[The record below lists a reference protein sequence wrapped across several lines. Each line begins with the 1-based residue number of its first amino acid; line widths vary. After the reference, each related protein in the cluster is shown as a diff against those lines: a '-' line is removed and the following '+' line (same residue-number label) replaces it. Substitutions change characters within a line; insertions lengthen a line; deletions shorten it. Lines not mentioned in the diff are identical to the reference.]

1 LIYFVAPDL
10 DRPSGG
16 VRTIY
21 RCVDL
26 LNAAGLRAA
35 VVHTRK
41 GFRCRW
47 FEHTT
52 PVVHAPLR
60 LGAHD
65 VLVPPAYL
73 YLRTAGLAPGVRKV
87 VFQQNAYRT
96 FRYLRKGPAWRA
108 RTLADADDLVA
119 MLVVSEDN
127 QRYLERALPGVR
139 VERVHQWIDPAVFH
153 LDLRARRHTVTAMP
167 RKRRDE
173 YEQLVG
179 ILRARGALDGWQLD
193 ELEGRPEGE
202 VAARLRESVLF
213 VSLSRAEGFGLPP
226 AEAIA
231 SGNHVIGF
239 HGMGGREIFR
249 PPFAEAIEDGDVLAL
264 AVAVED
270 FLAGYDARI
279 TELERQAVAG
289 AEFIAATYSR
299 EAATDDLVRVFAP
312 LDESRGA
319 DVDLVLGRRELAHD
333 TIGAV
338 VQARVRHVGR
348 RLTSVRR

>member
-1 LIYFVAPDL
+1 VIYFVAPDL

-21 RCVDL
+21 RAVDL
-26 LNAAGLRAA
+26 LDGAGLPAA
-35 VVHTRK
+35 VVHSRK

-52 PVVHAPLR
+52 PVVHAPLP
-60 LGAHD
+60 LGPGD

-73 YLRTAGLAPGVRKV
+73 YLRAARLAPGVRKV

-96 FRYLRKGPAWRA
+96 FRYLRAASASRA
-108 RTLADADDLVA
+108 GELADASDLVA

-127 QRYLERALPGVR
+127 ERYVGRALPGVR
-139 VERVHQWIDPAVFH
+139 VARVHHWIDPEVFH
-153 LDLRARRHTVTAMP
+153 VDLSARRRKITVMP

-179 ILRARGALDGWQLD
+179 ILNARRALDGWQLD
-193 ELEGRPEGE
+193 ALEGRSEAE

-231 SGNHVIGF
+231 SGNHAIGF

-249 PPFAEAIEDGDVLAL
+249 APFAQAIEDGDVLAL
-264 AVAVED
+264 AVAVEE
-270 FLAGYDARI
+270 FLAGYDARV
-279 TELERQAVAG
+279 TELAQRAVEG
-289 AEFIAATYSR
+289 SRFITSTYSR
-299 EAATDDLVRVFAP
+299 ERATDDLVRVFAP
-312 LDESRGA
+312 LVQSSGPAVDVVLSRRDLTVDHLGA
-319 DVDLVLGRRELAHD
+319 L
-333 TIGAV
+333 
-338 VQARVRHVGR
+338 VQARVRQVGR
-348 RLTSVRR
+348 RLKSVRS

>member
-1 LIYFVAPDL
+1 VIYFVAPDL

-21 RCVDL
+21 RSVDL
-26 LNAAGLRAA
+26 LNDAGLRAA
-35 VVHTRK
+35 VVHSRK

-52 PVVHAPLR
+52 PVVHAPIP
-60 LGAHD
+60 LGAGD

-73 YLRTAGLAPGVRKV
+73 YLRAAGLAPGVRKV
-87 VFQQNAYRT
+87 VFHQNAYRT
-96 FRYLRKGPAWRA
+96 FRYLRTTPAFRA
-108 RTLADADDLVA
+108 ADLADASDLVA

-127 QRYLERALPGVR
+127 ERYLARALPGVR
-139 VERVHQWIDPAVFH
+139 VARVHHWIDPELFH
-153 LDLRARRHTVTAMP
+153 VDLPARLRTVTVMP

-179 ILRARGALDGWQLD
+179 ILHARGALDGWRLD
-193 ELEGRPEGE
+193 VLEGRPEGE

-231 SGNHVIGF
+231 SGNHVVGF

-249 PPFAEAIEDGDVLAL
+249 APFAQAIEDGDVLAL
-264 AVAVED
+264 ASAVEE
-270 FLAGYDARI
+270 FLTGYDARA
-279 TELERQAVAG
+279 TQLEQQAVEG
-289 AEFIAATYSR
+289 SRFIAATYSR
-299 EAATDDLVRVFAP
+299 ERATDDLVRVFAP
-312 LDESRGA
+312 LEQSTGPA
-319 DVDLVLGRRELAHD
+319 VDVVLGRRDLTHD
-333 TIGAV
+333 NVGAV
-338 VQARVRHVGR
+338 VQARVRQVGR
-348 RLTSVRR
+348 RLKSMRS

>member
-1 LIYFVAPDL
+1 
-10 DRPSGG
+10 
-16 VRTIY
+16 
-21 RCVDL
+21 
-26 LNAAGLRAA
+26 
-35 VVHTRK
+35 
-41 GFRCRW
+41 
-47 FEHTT
+47 
-52 PVVHAPLR
+52 
-60 LGAHD
+60 
-65 VLVPPAYL
+65 
-73 YLRTAGLAPGVRKV
+73 
-87 VFQQNAYRT
+87 
-96 FRYLRKGPAWRA
+96 
-108 RTLADADDLVA
+108 

-127 QRYLERALPGVR
+127 ERYLERALPGVR

-153 LDLRARRHTVTAMP
+153 PDLAARRRAVTTMP

-193 ELEGRPEGE
+193 ELEGRSEAE

-231 SGNHVIGF
+231 SGNHAIGF

-249 PPFAEAIEDGDVLAL
+249 PPFGQAIEDGDVLAL
-264 AVAVED
+264 AAAVEE
-270 FLAGYDARI
+270 FLVGYDSRVA
-279 TELERQAVAG
+279 ELEQQAMEG
-289 AEFIAATYSR
+289 AEFIASTYSR

-319 DVDLVLGRRELAHD
+319 DVELVLGRRELTHD
-333 TIGAV
+333 TLGAV